1 MTIQRILLT
10 ITAATA
16 SVWWCSGCSSVRVT
30 DPSATATQQ
39 YLTSEAVVKAISQLS
54 FDSLRG
60 RRVFVDN
67 SYLGDAEK
75 NFTTGEFRSSVLQ
88 SGALLLT
95 DRAKAEII
103 IELRSN
109 GIGIDRYE
117 SLVGLP
123 SLAGP
128 PNTGGTGTVTQAIIT
143 PEIAISKNLKQ
154 IGYASLSYV
163 AYWADTGEIV
173 AAGGPYV
180 GKTYREDWW
189 FMGFGPQTVGNVPV
203 ADRTVP

>member
-1 MTIQRILLT
+1 
-10 ITAATA
+10 
-16 SVWWCSGCSSVRVT
+16 VT

-75 NFTTGEFRSSVLQ
+75 NFTTGEFRSSILQ
-88 SGALLLT
+88 AGALLLT

-103 IELRSN
+103 VELRSN

-189 FMGFGPQTVGNVPV
+189 FMGVGPQTVGNVPV
-203 ADRTVP
+203 ADRPGP